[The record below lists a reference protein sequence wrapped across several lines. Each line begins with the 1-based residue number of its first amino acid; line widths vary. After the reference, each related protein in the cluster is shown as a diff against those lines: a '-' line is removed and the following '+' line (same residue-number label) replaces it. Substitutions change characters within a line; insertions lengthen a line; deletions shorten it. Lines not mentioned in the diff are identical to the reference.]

1 MMQGEDSFGELARR
15 LQEIVRQVEEA
26 TGTRVTGEDLGDS
39 VLPVYHVFL
48 HELVH
53 AALARRVPW
62 AEAAEGDPLLDEA
75 VEAAVVVVA
84 ASLSRELGLPPDSG
98 EEMAS
103 ALRPYP
109 VPLEIA
115 ELEGLSR
122 EWEEVFRPRR
132 DLAGFAEW
140 VRATLEDRS
149 VRAFRPGADGYN
161 PRSSTAMIVCRSV
174 TKTYVVRERAGL
186 FRPGARREIEALR
199 GVDLEVARGE
209 FVGLLG
215 RNGAGK
221 TTLLKI
227 VATLL
232 LPTRGEVELD
242 GIDALR
248 EPRKVRR
255 KLGVVLA
262 GDRTLYW
269 KLTARENLLL
279 FAGLHNLPRREARA
293 RAGELLERVGLSAF
307 AHVTVEK
314 YSTGMRKRLAI
325 ARALLHRPPLLIL
338 DEPTTGLDPHGV
350 QEVWEVLRAL
360 RAEGTTV
367 LMATHN
373 MLEAERV
380 PTRLLVVEEGT
391 ILADGTP
398 AELVAQAGGD
408 RTAVLLLGAR
418 PEGDL
423 PGLLHPERDGKFALT
438 VPLAKLPLVLGA
450 LQGRGVPLLDVQVKE
465 SGLWEA
471 FLRLTGRPFDDGPP
485 AKEGEE

>member
-1 MMQGEDSFGELARR
+1 
-15 LQEIVRQVEEA
+15 
-26 TGTRVTGEDLGDS
+26 
-39 VLPVYHVFL
+39 
-48 HELVH
+48 
-53 AALARRVPW
+53 
-62 AEAAEGDPLLDEA
+62 
-75 VEAAVVVVA
+75 
-84 ASLSRELGLPPDSG
+84 
-98 EEMAS
+98 
-103 ALRPYP
+103 
-109 VPLEIA
+109 
-115 ELEGLSR
+115 
-122 EWEEVFRPRR
+122 
-132 DLAGFAEW
+132 
-140 VRATLEDRS
+140 
-149 VRAFRPGADGYN
+149 
-161 PRSSTAMIVCRSV
+161 MIVCRGV
-174 TKTYVVRERAGL
+174 VKTYVVRERRGL
-186 FRPGARREIEALR
+186 LRPALRREIEALR